1 MVSLNDRNETKQKSN
16 VKSATIFQV
25 LQNSFHF
32 QRPVWVRSR
41 KLVTSGWACR
51 DFYFFERRY
60 YFPSTPS
67 HFTGGGGG
75 RRGWKKKKRKKNPR
89 CGGGS
94 TSRNK
99 QEATRLS
106 GPPAAADCHVAS
118 EDQRGSGSVVS
129 CRVASCRP
137 PPRPPTHTLFIHDN
151 ELPNGA
157 SGGGTANFEP
167 CVRPVP
173 PLTARH
179 RRVSQGKQASAPL
192 SPRVATRQTPLA
204 NVTVLSWGRFS

>member
-1 MVSLNDRNETKQKSN
+1 M
-16 VKSATIFQV
+16 
-25 LQNSFHF
+25 LQNSFHS

-41 KLVTSGWACR
+41 KLVTSGWAWR

-67 HFTGGGGG
+67 HFTDGGGG
-75 RRGWKKKKRKKNPR
+75 RRGWKKKKKTR

-118 EDQRGSGSVVS
+118 EDKQGSRSVVS
-129 CRVASCRP
+129 PSFW
-137 PPRPPTHTLFIHDN
+137 TTTQTLFLHDN
-151 ELPNGA
+151 ELLNGA
-157 SGGGTANFEP
+157 SGGGGGTVNFEP

-179 RRVSQGKQASAPL
+179 RRVSQGKQAPASL
-192 SPRVATRQTPLA
+192 
-204 NVTVLSWGRFS
+204 RFSP